1 MSSKSAAD
9 GSRRGSRAKPK
20 SPTQQATM
28 AGLNVMASAVTKKR
42 YSKTKLGCKTCKV
55 RKIRCDETSP
65 VCNNCTK
72 SGRRCDGVAEPANK
86 DGGLTFTAP
95 LTLTHFRPTQTGWL
109 TAQEIAHLDL
119 FRHEL
124 VYSIVGHVGTPS
136 WKRLILQAVHEEV
149 ALCHA
154 VVAFTA
160 LSTSAV
166 HGDAGSDNGAG
177 AGGCHRT
184 TASVGAQA
192 APANGASRENEF
204 ALRHYGK
211 ALEAMRH
218 VFRHNDKRSINT
230 ALLCTL
236 LCICFELRIKDPATA
251 LTHLE
256 HGLQV
261 VTSNL
266 HSVDE
271 AITTA
276 FARLDLQAAIF
287 LGVRPPALDPSRL
300 ASRIFV
306 FDSVYQEADHAL
318 AGLISRAWTFIRT
331 VADDYRYQQV
341 DGPVPAA
348 VAAQAQSI
356 KVSLEAFRKHYLAP
370 NSKREKMLPEQI
382 SLLRIKYLT
391 TVVIMSG
398 CLSHEE
404 TIYDA
409 HASDFVQLVN
419 LAADIHARQQQLIP
433 NYSGSGGGS
442 GSGGFQLD
450 MAVIHPLYLTATKCR
465 CPVTRRRA
473 IQALYTG
480 PDFEGAWEGV
490 VSARLGERVMQ
501 IEEEGIAS
509 LDLDRLRDGE
519 LVGIPERARIHS
531 VDICTEPAQGRA
543 TVYFGRRPNGPGTDW
558 DDLQEEMT
566 W

>member
-1 MSSKSAAD
+1 MSSKPAAD

-20 SPTQQATM
+20 SPTQQA
-28 AGLNVMASAVTKKR
+28 NVMASAVTKKR

-109 TAQEIAHLDL
+109 TPQEIAHLDL

-160 LSTSAV
+160 LSTSGV
-166 HGDAGSDNGAG
+166 HGDAGSSDAGG
-177 AGGCHRT
+177 AGGQG
-184 TASVGAQA
+184 TASMAQS
-192 APANGASRENEF
+192 PPSSGASRENEF

-218 VFRHNDKRSINT
+218 VFRHDDKRSINT

-256 HGLQV
+256 H
-261 VTSNL
+261 
-266 HSVDE
+266 VDE

-341 DGPVPAA
+341 VGPVPDA

-356 KVSLEAFRKHYLAP
+356 KRSLEAFRKQYLAQ
-370 NSKREKMLPEQI
+370 NSKLEKMLPEQI
-382 SLLRIKYLT
+382 SLLRIKYLAS
-391 TVVIMSG
+391 VVIMSG
-398 CLSHEE
+398 CLSHDE
-404 TIYDA
+404 TMYDA
-409 HASDFVQLVN
+409 HASDFVHMVD
-419 LAADIHARQQQLIP
+419 LAADIRARQQRLIP
-433 NYSGSGGGS
+433 NYSGSGGG
-442 GSGGFQLD
+442 GGGGFQLD

-480 PDFEGAWEGV
+480 PDFEGAWEGA
-490 VSARLGERVMQ
+490 VSARIGERVMQ
-501 IEEEGIAS
+501 IEEDGIA
-509 LDLDRLRDGE
+509 LHLDRLRDGE
-519 LVGIPERARIHS
+519 LVAIPERARIHS

>member
-1 MSSKSAAD
+1 MSSKPAAAD

-20 SPTQQATM
+20 SPKPPITLSSPNTIA
-28 AGLNVMASAVTKKR
+28 AAVTKKR

-65 VCNNCTK
+65 VCNNCIK

-109 TAQEIAHLDL
+109 TPREVAHLDL

-124 VYSIVGHVGTPS
+124 VYSIVGHVGTPA
-136 WKRLILQAVHEEV
+136 WRRLILQAVHEEV

-160 LSTSAV
+160 LSTS
-166 HGDAGSDNGAG
+166 GDAGCDAG
-177 AGGCHRT
+177 LAT
-184 TASVGAQA
+184 TSSVAAQS
-192 APANGASRENEF
+192 PPQNASRENEF

-218 VFRHNDKRSINT
+218 VFRHDDKRSINT

-236 LCICFELRIKDPATA
+236 LCICFELRIREPATA

-261 VTSNL
+261 VNSNL
-266 HSVDE
+266 HTVDE

-287 LGVRPPALDPSRL
+287 LGIRPPALDPSRV

-306 FDSVYQEADHAL
+306 FDSVYQEADNAL
-318 AGLISRAWTFIRT
+318 AGLTNRVWTFIRT
-331 VADDYRYQQV
+331 VADDYRYEDPPQQA
-341 DGPVPAA
+341 VPDA
-348 VAAQAQSI
+348 VAARARDIQH
-356 KVSLEAFRKHYLAP
+356 SLAGFRMHYLTAGSG
-370 NSKREKMLPEQI
+370 SKLDKMLPEQV

-391 TVVIMSG
+391 CVIVMSG
-398 CLSHEE
+398 CLAREE
-404 TIYDA
+404 TAAYDA
-409 HASDFVQLVN
+409 HAADFVAVVD
-419 LAADIHARQQQLIP
+419 LAADIRARQQQLIP
-433 NYSGSGGGS
+433 SHATGGTGS
-442 GSGGFQLD
+442 FQLD
-450 MAVIHPLYLTATKCR
+450 MAVIQPLYLTATKCR

-473 IQALYTG
+473 VRALRAG
-480 PDFEGAWEGV
+480 PDFEGAWEAAV
-490 VSARLGERVMQ
+490 NARIAERVIQM
-501 IEEEGIAS
+501 EEEGLAF
-509 LDLDRLRDGE
+509 DLESLRDGE
-519 LVGIPERARIHS
+519 LVDVPESVRVHA
-531 VDICTEPAQGRA
+531 VDICAEPAQGRA
-543 TVYFGRRPNGPGTDW
+543 TVYFSRRPNGPGTEW
-558 DDLQEEMT
+558 EDLQEEIT

>member
-1 MSSKSAAD
+1 MSSKPAD

-86 DGGLTFTAP
+86 DGSLTFTAP

-109 TAQEIAHLDL
+109 TPQEIAHLDL

-166 HGDAGSDNGAG
+166 HGDAGSENGAG
-177 AGGCHRT
+177 AGGCHRDGLD
-184 TASVGAQA
+184 GAAVA
-192 APANGASRENEF
+192 AVQRRVPRK
-204 ALRHYGK
+204 R
-211 ALEAMRH
+211 
-218 VFRHNDKRSINT
+218 RSINT

-341 DGPVPAA
+341 DGPVPDA

-391 TVVIMSG
+391 TVVVMSG

-419 LAADIHARQQQLIP
+419 LAADIRARQQQLIP

-490 VSARLGERVMQ
+490 VSARIGERVMQ
-501 IEEEGIAS
+501 IEEEGIAL

>member
-1 MSSKSAAD
+1 MNSKPAAD

-20 SPTQQATM
+20 SPNQQFTM
-28 AGLNVMASAVTKKR
+28 VGGPNAMAAVTKKR

-72 SGRRCDGVAEPANK
+72 SGRRCDGVAEPVNK

-109 TAQEIAHLDL
+109 TPQEIAHLDL

-160 LSTSAV
+160 LSTSAGV
-166 HGDAGSDNGAG
+166 HGDMACSD
-177 AGGCHRT
+177 GGQQGT
-184 TASVGAQA
+184 VLSVASSSVAQS
-192 APANGASRENEF
+192 PQSNQTSRENEF

-218 VFRHNDKRSINT
+218 VFHHNDKRSINT

-236 LCICFELRIKDPATA
+236 LF
-251 LTHLE
+251 
-256 HGLQV
+256 
-261 VTSNL
+261 
-266 HSVDE
+266 DE

-276 FARLDLQAAIF
+276 FARLDLQAAVF
-287 LGVRPPALDPSRL
+287 LGVRAPALDPSL
-300 ASRIFV
+300 VASRIFV

-318 AGLISRAWTFIRT
+318 AALINRLWAFKRT
-331 VADDYRYQQV
+331 VADEYRYGEG
-341 DGPVPAA
+341 GPVPES
-348 VAAQAQSI
+348 VKAQAQGI
-356 KVSLEAFRKHYLAP
+356 EKNLERFNKQYMAP
-370 NSKREKMLPEQI
+370 NSKVEKMLPEQI

-391 TVVIMSG
+391 SVVVMSG
-398 CLSHEE
+398 CLSPEE
-404 TIYDA
+404 TVWDA
-409 HASDFVQLVN
+409 HASDFVEMVD
-419 LAADIHARQQQLIP
+419 LAADIRMRQQQLIP
-433 NYSGSGGGS
+433 NYS

-473 IQALYTG
+473 IQALHTG

-490 VSARLGERVMQ
+490 VNARIGERVMQ
-501 IEEEGIAS
+501 MEEEGV
-509 LDLDRLRDGE
+509 LFDLERLQDGE
-519 LVGIPERARIHS
+519 LVDVPESARIHS
-531 VDICTEPAQGRA
+531 VDIETEPAQGRA
-543 TVYFGRRPNGPGTDW
+543 KLFFSRRPNGPGTEW
-558 DDLQEEMT
+558 DDWEEEMT

>member
-1 MSSKSAAD
+1 MAA
-9 GSRRGSRAKPK
+9 GPNMMG
-20 SPTQQATM
+20 
-28 AGLNVMASAVTKKR
+28 AVTKKR

-72 SGRRCDGVAEPANK
+72 SGRRCDGVAEPVNK

-109 TAQEIAHLDL
+109 TQQEIAHLDL

-160 LSTSAV
+160 LSTSGV
-166 HGDAGSDNGAG
+166 HGDTGSD
-177 AGGCHRT
+177 GGQA
-184 TASVGAQA
+184 TASTASTAGQSPQSNN
-192 APANGASRENEF
+192 APRENEF

-236 LCICFELRIKDPATA
+236 LCICFELRIKEPATA
-251 LTHLE
+251 MTHLE
-256 HGLQV
+256 YGLQV
-261 VTSNL
+261 VNSNL
-266 HSVDE
+266 HTVDE

-287 LGVRPPALDPSRL
+287 LGIRPPALDPSRV

-318 AGLISRAWTFIRT
+318 AGLINRVWTFIRT
-331 VADDYRYQQV
+331 VADDYRYEEL
-341 DGPVPAA
+341 GPVPDS
-348 VAAQAQSI
+348 VTAQAQGI
-356 KVSLEAFRKHYLAP
+356 KNSLEGFRRQYLVP
-370 NSKREKMLPEQI
+370 NSKLEKMLPEQTG
-382 SLLRIKYLT
+382 LLRIKYLT
-391 TVVIMSG
+391 SVVIMSG
-398 CLSHEE
+398 CLSPEE
-404 TIYDA
+404 TVYDA
-409 HASDFVQLVN
+409 HAGDFAEMVD
-419 LAADIHARQQQLIP
+419 LAADIRTRQQQLIP
-433 NYSGSGGGS
+433 NYS

-465 CPVTRRRA
+465 CPVIRRRA

-490 VSARLGERVMQ
+490 VSARIGERVMQ
-501 IEEEGIAS
+501 LEEEGIS
-509 LDLDRLRDGE
+509 FDLDSLRDGE
-519 LVGIPERARIHS
+519 LLDVPESARVHS
-531 VDICTEPAQGRA
+531 VDICTDPAQCRA
-543 TVYFGRRPNGPGTDW
+543 TVYFSRRPNGPGSEW

>member
-1 MSSKSAAD
+1 MSSKPATD
-9 GSRRGSRAKPK
+9 GSRRGSRGKPK
-20 SPTQQATM
+20 SPKQQVTVA
-28 AGLNVMASAVTKKR
+28 AGPNAAAAVTKKR

-72 SGRRCDGVAEPANK
+72 SGRRCDGVAEPVNK

-109 TAQEIAHLDL
+109 TPQEIAHLDL

-160 LSTSAV
+160 LSTSA
-166 HGDAGSDNGAG
+166 AGSLLPGD
-177 AGGCHRT
+177 GGSDSGGQGV
-184 TASVGAQA
+184 AVSGAQS
-192 APANGASRENEF
+192 PLSHHASRENEF

-236 LCICFELRIKDPATA
+236 LCICFELRIKEPATA

-261 VTSNL
+261 VSSNL
-266 HSVDE
+266 HTVDE

-287 LGVRPPALDPSRL
+287 LGIRPPALDPSRV

-318 AGLISRAWTFIRT
+318 AGLTNRVWTFIRT
-331 VADDYRYQQV
+331 VAADYRYEEL
-341 DGPVPAA
+341 GPVPDA

-356 KVSLEAFRKHYLAP
+356 RKSLDGFHAQYLTP
-370 NSKREKMLPEQI
+370 GSKLDKMLPEQT
-382 SLLRIKYLT
+382 SLLRIKHLT
-391 TVVIMSG
+391 SVVIMSG
-398 CLSHEE
+398 CLSPEE
-404 TIYDA
+404 TVYDA
-409 HASDFVQLVN
+409 HAADFVAMVD
-419 LAADIHARQQQLIP
+419 LAADIRARQQQLIP
-433 NYSGSGGGS
+433 NYAAGSGGG
-442 GSGGFQLD
+442 GGFQLD

-473 IQALYTG
+473 VHALYTG
-480 PDFEGAWEGV
+480 PEFEGAWEGV
-490 VSARLGERVMQ
+490 VNARIGERVMQ
-501 IEEEGIAS
+501 MEEEG
-509 LDLDRLRDGE
+509 LVFDLHRLQDGE
-519 LVGIPERARIHS
+519 LLDVPEHMRVHS

-543 TVYFGRRPNGPGTDW
+543 TVYFSRRPNGPGSEW
-558 DDLQEEMT
+558 DDLQEEMV

>member
-1 MSSKSAAD
+1 MNSKLAAD

-20 SPTQQATM
+20 SPKQQVNMVGGLTTM
-28 AGLNVMASAVTKKR
+28 AAVTKKR

-72 SGRRCDGVAEPANK
+72 SGRRCDGVAEPVNK

-109 TAQEIAHLDL
+109 TPQEIAHLDL

-160 LSTSAV
+160 LSTSA
-166 HGDAGSDNGAG
+166 
-177 AGGCHRT
+177 
-184 TASVGAQA
+184 
-192 APANGASRENEF
+192 GASRENEF

-218 VFRHNDKRSINT
+218 VFHHNDRRSINT

-236 LCICFELRIKDPATA
+236 LCICFELRIKEPGTA
-251 LTHLE
+251 LTHLN

-261 VTSNL
+261 VNSNL
-266 HSVDE
+266 HTVDE

-276 FARLDLQAAIF
+276 FARLDLQAAVF
-287 LGVRPPALDPSRL
+287 LGVRAPALDPSL
-300 ASRIFV
+300 VASRIFV

-318 AGLISRAWTFIRT
+318 AALINRLWAFKRT
-331 VADDYRYQQV
+331 VADEYRFG
-341 DGPVPAA
+341 DGGPVPES
-348 VAAQAQSI
+348 VRAQAQGI
-356 KVSLEAFRKHYLAP
+356 ERNLERFNKQYMAP
-370 NSKREKMLPEQI
+370 NSKLEKMLPEQI

-391 TVVIMSG
+391 SVVVMSG
-398 CLSHEE
+398 CLSPEE
-404 TIYDA
+404 TVWDA
-409 HASDFVQLVN
+409 HAGDFVEMVD
-419 LAADIHARQQQLIP
+419 LAADIRMRQQQLIP
-433 NYSGSGGGS
+433 NYSD
-442 GSGGFQLD
+442 SGGFQLD

-473 IQALYTG
+473 IRALHAG

-490 VSARLGERVMQ
+490 VNARIGERV
-501 IEEEGIAS
+501 
-509 LDLDRLRDGE
+509 RLRDGE
-519 LVGIPERARIHS
+519 LVDVPESARIHS
-531 VDICTEPAQGRA
+531 VDIETEPAQGRA
-543 TVYFGRRPNGPGTDW
+543 KLYFSRRPNGPGTEW
-558 DDLQEEMT
+558 DDWEEELT

>member
-1 MSSKSAAD
+1 MSSKSTPD

-109 TAQEIAHLDL
+109 TPQEIAHLDL

-136 WKRLILQAVHEEV
+136 WKRLILQAVHDEV

-160 LSTSAV
+160 LSTSGLHADV
-166 HGDAGSDNGAG
+166 GSDAG
-177 AGGCHRT
+177 AGGHGHGHG
-184 TASVGAQA
+184 TASMAHSPQSNA
-192 APANGASRENEF
+192 ASRENEF

-236 LCICFELRIKDPATA
+236 LCICFELRIRDPATA

-256 HGLQV
+256 H
-261 VTSNL
+261 
-266 HSVDE
+266 VDE

-287 LGVRPPALDPSRL
+287 LGVRPPALDPSRV

-341 DGPVPAA
+341 DGPVPDA
-348 VAAQAQSI
+348 VAARAQSI
-356 KVSLEAFRKHYLAP
+356 KSSFEAFRRQYLAP
-370 NSKREKMLPEQI
+370 NSKLEKMLPEQS
-382 SLLRIKYLT
+382 SLLRIKHLT
-391 TVVIMSG
+391 SVVVMSG

-404 TIYDA
+404 TVYDA
-409 HASDFVQLVN
+409 HASDFVHMVD
-419 LAADIHARQQQLIP
+419 LAADIRARQQQLIP
-433 NYSGSGGGS
+433 NYSGSGGG
-442 GSGGFQLD
+442 GGGGGGGFQLD

-480 PDFEGAWEGV
+480 PDFEGAWEGI
-490 VSARLGERVMQ
+490 VSARIGERVMQ

-558 DDLQEEMT
+558 EDLQEDMT